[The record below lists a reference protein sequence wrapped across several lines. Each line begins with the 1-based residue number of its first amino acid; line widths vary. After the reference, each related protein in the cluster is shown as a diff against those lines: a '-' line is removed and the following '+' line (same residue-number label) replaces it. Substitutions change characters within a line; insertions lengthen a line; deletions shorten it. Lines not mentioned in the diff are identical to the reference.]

1 MSKPYHIYLD
11 LDVLNSDT
19 APTSRAPVLS
29 FEETRTHPFL
39 EGSAS
44 DYFVSIVRFS
54 IQTGTSLPV
63 FIPRIA
69 TGATENPTNDINK
82 TIYKITMTYEG
93 AGPAYAEKT
102 SSIAYIPYNAA
113 ADLPKLPNDSGQD
126 LSGNYYYVKNYQDW
140 ISMINKTLKDMWMSG
155 ELSVLTADL
164 PYPPYMEL
172 NPETYMV
179 TLYAPK
185 FYFDQRDITPPAL
198 PRMRLYFNSRLYEL
212 FTSLPHTFTS
222 YSGNKNYLL
231 RIESSN
237 LNTVLITSTNSRYI
251 GMPQELC
258 TIGMWNP
265 VASIAFTS
273 TTLPVAQT
281 LTGVPKQLTSSSDG
295 MVGSGAPNV
304 INILSD
310 FEIPVSAV
318 NQYRPE
324 ISYTPQAEYRL
335 IDMYEN
341 SDLRKIDISVFW
353 KDRFGNLNPFRL
365 QPGCAASLKL
375 LFRHKQFYLG
385 IF

>member
-29 FEETRTHPFL
+29 FEETRTQPFL
-39 EGSAS
+39 EGTAS

-54 IQTGTSLPV
+54 VQTGTSLPV

-93 AGPAYAEKT
+93 AGAAYVEKT
-102 SSIAYIPYNAA
+102 SNITYIPYNAV
-113 ADLPKLPNDSGQD
+113 ADLPKPPNDSGQD
-126 LSGNYYYVKNYQDW
+126 LSSNYYYIKNYQDW
-140 ISMINKTLKDMWMSG
+140 ISMMNRTLKEMWMSG

-164 PYPPYMEL
+164 AYPPYMEL
-172 NPETYMV
+172 DPTTYLA

-185 FYFDQRDITPPAL
+185 FYFDQRDIAPPAL

-212 FTSLPHTFTS
+212 FTSLPNTLVS

-251 GMPQELC
+251 GIPQELC

-281 LTGVPKQLTSSSDG
+281 LTGVPKQLSSNSDG
-295 MVGSGAPNV
+295 MIGSGAPNV

-310 FEIPVSAV
+310 FEIPVSAT

-324 ISYTPQAEYRL
+324 ISYVPQAEYRL
-335 IDMYEN
+335 VDMYEN
-341 SDLRKIDISVFW
+341 SDLRKLDISVFW
-353 KDRFGNLNPFRL
+353 KDRYGNLNPFRI

-375 LFRHKQFYLG
+375 LFRHKHFYLG
-385 IF
+385 MD

>member
-29 FEETRTHPFL
+29 FEETRTQPFL

-69 TGATENPTNDINK
+69 TGATDNPTNDINK
-82 TIYKITMTYEG
+82 TIYKITMTYEE
-93 AGPAYAEKT
+93 ATHAEKT
-102 SSIAYIPYNAA
+102 SSVSYTPCNEA
-113 ADLPKLPNDSGQD
+113 ADLPRPPNDSGQD
-126 LSGNYYYVKNYQDW
+126 LSESYYYVKNYQDW
-140 ISMINKTLKDMWMSG
+140 ISMINKTLKEMWISA
-155 ELSVLTADL
+155 ELGVQTGDL

-185 FYFDQRDITPPAL
+185 FYFDQRDIAPPTL
-198 PRMRLYFNSRLYEL
+198 PRMRLYFNTRLYEL
-212 FTSLPHTFTS
+212 FTSLPNTFVS
-222 YSGNKNYLL
+222 YSGDKNYLM

-251 GMPQELC
+251 SVPQELC

-310 FEIPVSAV
+310 FEIPVSAA

-324 ISYTPQAEYRL
+324 ISYVPQAEYRL
-335 IDMYEN
+335 VDMYEN
-341 SDLRKIDISVFW
+341 SDLRKVDISVFW

-375 LFRHKQFYLG
+375 LFRHKHFYLG
-385 IF
+385 MD